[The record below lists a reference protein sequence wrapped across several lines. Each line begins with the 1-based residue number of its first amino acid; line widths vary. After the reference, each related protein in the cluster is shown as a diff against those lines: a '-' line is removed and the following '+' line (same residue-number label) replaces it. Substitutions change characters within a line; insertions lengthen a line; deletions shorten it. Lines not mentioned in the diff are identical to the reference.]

1 MIPEDKNLCK
11 YTLQSLP
18 YGSVIQYRKKRY
30 YKSQGMAGDFLTAEK
45 EYGRWHWIEGSC
57 PDGWQGKN
65 WKTFKV
71 LFVP

>member
-1 MIPEDKNLCK
+1 MIPEDKKLLR

-18 YGSVIQYRKKRY
+18 YGSVIQYRNKRY
-30 YKSQGMAGDFLTAEK
+30 YKSQGMYGSILIAEN
-45 EYGRWHWIEGSC
+45 GRWHRIEGDC
-57 PDGWQGKN
+57 PDEWQGKN